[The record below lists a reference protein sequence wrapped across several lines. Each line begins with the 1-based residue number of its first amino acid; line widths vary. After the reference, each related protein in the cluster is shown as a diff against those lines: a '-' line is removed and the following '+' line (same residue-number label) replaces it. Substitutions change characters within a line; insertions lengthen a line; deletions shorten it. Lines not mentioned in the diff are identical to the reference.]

1 MINSKRRRREGN
13 IIHQDIHE
21 RVFRRGYKL
30 HLATV
35 KETMLSYFF
44 SFIVVGSLVLF
55 IISVFKNIY
64 VLVVLMLRCCA
75 PSSLKRYVL
84 VVLTLSCCAPS
95 PLCVNRVNNLC
106 E

>member
-30 HLATV
+30 HLATI

-44 SFIVVGSLVLF
+44 SFIVGSLVLF
-55 IISVFKNIY
+55 IY
-64 VLVVLMLRCCA
+64 ALVVLMLRCCA

-84 VVLTLSCCAPS
+84 VVLMLSCCAPS

>member
-44 SFIVVGSLVLF
+44 SFIVGSLVLF
-55 IISVFKNIY
+55 IGEDGICDTKNIY
-64 VLVVLMLRCCA
+64 MF
-75 PSSLKRYVL
+75 SLF
-84 VVLTLSCCAPS
+84 
-95 PLCVNRVNNLC
+95 
-106 E
+106 

>member
-44 SFIVVGSLVLF
+44 SFIVGSLVLF
-55 IISVFKNIY
+55 IAEDGSVILKIYICSRCFNVALLCSFFFKKICS
-64 VLVVLMLRCCA
+64 RCFNVELLC
-75 PSSLKRYVL
+75 SFSFMCE
-84 VVLTLSCCAPS
+84 SC
-95 PLCVNRVNNLC
+95 